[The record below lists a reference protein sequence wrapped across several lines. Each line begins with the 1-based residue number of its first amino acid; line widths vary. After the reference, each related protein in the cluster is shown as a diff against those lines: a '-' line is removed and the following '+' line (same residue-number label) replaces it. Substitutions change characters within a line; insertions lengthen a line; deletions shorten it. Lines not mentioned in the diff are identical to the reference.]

1 MNPIEILRFENH
13 SRDESVF
20 GDRWRDTGVKCYV
33 HMYICRHFSHG
44 PGMYYDAAV
53 SNDIT
58 YHVQIANYKAP
69 AVLNWK
75 QLKE

>member
-1 MNPIEILRFENH
+1 MDITH
-13 SRDESVF
+13 VARDRYRDR
-20 GDRWRDTGVKCYV
+20 DRWRDTGVKCYIGTLV
-33 HMYICRHFSHG
+33 TILVCT
-44 PGMYYDAAV
+44 V

>member
-1 MNPIEILRFENH
+1 MLR
-13 SRDESVF
+13 
-20 GDRWRDTGVKCYV
+20 
-33 HMYICRHFSHG
+33 RHFSHD

-75 QLKE
+75 QLKG